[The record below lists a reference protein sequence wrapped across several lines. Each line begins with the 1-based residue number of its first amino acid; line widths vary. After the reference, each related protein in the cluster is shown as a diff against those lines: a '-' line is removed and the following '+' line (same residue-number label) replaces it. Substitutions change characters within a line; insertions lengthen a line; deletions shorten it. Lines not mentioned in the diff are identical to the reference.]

1 MRVKDTRTHTRA
13 VRERIK
19 HRWKGEQRERAHCS
33 IYDNIEKTNRCR
45 SVCAFLV
52 GIINRNVTMELQLW
66 FIILNKTARTHIA
79 TVVVFALFFA
89 NCNKS
94 FNHPQGFAF
103 ARKQQQIMQT
113 NQQTTGKCFLEINW
127 MRVQWFIVQLTRKSL
142 WTNFNWVFFSANSNK
157 IRSKKRSRL
166 NVCMS
171 FPMRIWVR
179 TKMIAI
185 KFTVVSFFPH
195 YVQWTHFVRLYC
207 RQK

>member
-1 MRVKDTRTHTRA
+1 MPQC
-13 VRERIK
+13 VRLFSWNNKSQCNNRITIMIYYFK
-19 HRWKGEQRERAHCS
+19 QNRAHTHC
-33 IYDNIEKTNRCR
+33 YCCCLR
-45 SVCAFLV
+45 S
-52 GIINRNVTMELQLW
+52 
-66 FIILNKTARTHIA
+66 
-79 TVVVFALFFA
+79 FFA

-195 YVQWTHFVRLYC
+195 YVQWTHFVRFYC